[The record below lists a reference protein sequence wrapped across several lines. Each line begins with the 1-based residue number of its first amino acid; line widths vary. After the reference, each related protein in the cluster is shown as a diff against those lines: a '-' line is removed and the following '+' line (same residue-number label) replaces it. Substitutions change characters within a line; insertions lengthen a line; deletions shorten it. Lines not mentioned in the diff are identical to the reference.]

1 MQVSVIQLVD
11 AVDATDV
18 DKLPPGLLSLLDAS
32 ICLGVSTQT
41 VRNRIEIGQIAAVRQ
56 ERSPGRMGWR
66 WLVPTAEVRRLKG
79 SGMFADR
86 RKALEGWEEECV
98 CPLQPGKARRGEA
111 QRGRA
116 PRTAPLGR

>member
-86 RKALEGWEEECV
+86 RKALEGWEEEGV
-98 CPLQPGKARRGEA
+98 CPSNLARPGGVRHGEA
-111 QRGRA
+111 GA